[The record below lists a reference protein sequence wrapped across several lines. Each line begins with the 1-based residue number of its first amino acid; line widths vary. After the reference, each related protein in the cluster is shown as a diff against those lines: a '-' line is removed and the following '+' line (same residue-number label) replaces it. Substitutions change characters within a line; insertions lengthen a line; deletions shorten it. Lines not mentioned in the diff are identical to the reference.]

1 MYTFLAGTE
10 ILVNS
15 GKGGGCGNA
24 VLVFKT
30 DTSQGAV
37 LLTVSEAL
45 LGWVVSNLNINV
57 LITIL

>member
-45 LGWVVSNLNINV
+45 LG
-57 LITIL
+57 